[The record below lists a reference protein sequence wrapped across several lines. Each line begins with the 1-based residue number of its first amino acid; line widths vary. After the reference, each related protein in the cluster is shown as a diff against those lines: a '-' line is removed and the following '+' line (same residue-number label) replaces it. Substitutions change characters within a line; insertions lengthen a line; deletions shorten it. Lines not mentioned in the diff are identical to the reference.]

1 MNAIEVATLEEVTK
15 DDETPAEPDQVD
27 GLSAVA
33 SAGSPEAQKEMA
45 DWLTAR
51 LSVESI
57 PVRLTPPHHPPR
69 GSRATRR
76 ACVWCVCVPLSR
88 SALRLGW
95 CVLGRTRSRS
105 RPCGS

>member
-33 SAGSPEAQKEMA
+33 SGGSPEAQKEMA

-57 PVRLTPPHHPPR
+57 PVRSFPIIHPR
-69 GSRATRR
+69 HSAWCAGARVVCMRAR
-76 ACVWCVCVPLSR
+76 ARVCVFARAWLHCFDDS
-88 SALRLGW
+88 
-95 CVLGRTRSRS
+95 
-105 RPCGS
+105 

>member
-33 SAGSPEAQKEMA
+33 SGGSPEAQKEMA
-45 DWLTAR
+45 DWLAAR

-57 PVRLTPPHHPPR
+57 PVRPPPITQPR
-69 GSRATRR
+69 RSTWRIVRA
-76 ACVWCVCVPLSR
+76 VWCVCAPLVESF
-88 SALRLGW
+88 LIG
-95 CVLGRTRSRS
+95 G
-105 RPCGS
+105 